1 MKSIWL
7 ASVCA
12 LAIPAVAFAQAP
24 ASPATSPQEPTT
36 ATPSTP
42 SPANPTTAEADDS
55 EIARG
60 EIVIT
65 ATRRSQVLSDVPIAV
80 SAVSAEQLKNS
91 GGSDIR
97 QLNQLAPSLLVS
109 SATNDSSAVAR
120 IRGIGTV
127 GENPGLESSVA
138 VFIDGVYR
146 SRTGV
151 GLTELG
157 EVERIEVLRGPQ
169 GTLFGRNASAGLI
182 NIITAKPSFEFGGS
196 AEATYGNY
204 ENMRVAGGVTG
215 PIVGDSVA
223 FRVDGVYNKRDGFLP
238 DVVSGRKTADRDR
251 YLVRGQ
257 LLIKPNDDLSIRL
270 IGDYSKKDEECCGAA
285 YIAPAQNLSRNAAGE
300 VVRSPNSIQ
309 QIIQQLGGAVPLPT
323 NASDKYTRRASITPG
338 RGYFQDTQDF
348 GLSGEINYDL
358 GGASLTS
365 ITAYREYKNKSAQD
379 SDFNQLDILYR
390 DDQDRKFETFT
401 QELRLQGTLFNDRLD
416 FLVGGYYSRETLT
429 VDDNLKYGNDY
440 ERYANCVLADSFARG
455 TGQPSL
461 VNTADSSCF
470 NRAVAGAL
478 AANPLLPAGTR
489 GQIAAL
495 SGLAPFSP
503 AGFNPAGGF
512 RNVAAAIGFPTTGAF
527 LNGTGVV
534 QNEFEQKSRNYAI
547 FTHNVIS
554 IVPDKLLLT
563 LGARYTNER
572 KTLQSSFNSS
582 NAFCGALRATPL
594 AGLANLPCVINN
606 NAGPGFTSG
615 QPGTRKNE
623 SEFTGTAVLSFKP
636 VDELLTYVSYSRGY
650 KAGGYNLDTSALDTP
665 NAALAALP
673 ANRTGNGRAE
683 AADLLFEPEIVDA
696 YELGAKLNLRDFKL
710 NTSLFYQSFN
720 NFQLNTFNGVNFEVA
735 NIGAC
740 KDDLGGRDADLIAGN
755 SACPSGRT
763 RAGVV
768 TKGVEIEAFIFP
780 ARDVTFTA
788 GLTYT
793 DTAYRKNLTGLN
805 GVSLAPTL
813 FQLPGRR
820 LSNSSAYVATTSF
833 AFTPSIGENMS
844 ALFYLDFRYQSDLNT
859 GSDLDFEKFQDGF
872 GVVNGR
878 IGLYGKDKIWGVEL
892 WGQNLLDQKYQQ
904 IAADAPLQGGATFRQ
919 TQQFGSSTNGL
930 YITFPAE
937 PRTYGITVRTRF

>member
-12 LAIPAVAFAQAP
+12 LAIPAAGFAQAP
-24 ASPATSPQEPTT
+24 ASPATSPDAAT
-36 ATPSTP
+36 AASST
-42 SPANPTTAEADDS
+42 AGADEDDL
-55 EIARG
+55 ARG

-80 SAVSAEQLKNS
+80 SAVSAEQLRNS

-157 EVERIEVLRGPQ
+157 EIERIEVLRGPQ

-182 NIITAKPSFEFGGS
+182 NILTAKPSFEFGGIG
-196 AEATYGNY
+196 EASYGNY
-204 ENMRVAGGVTG
+204 DAIRIQGGLTG
-215 PIVGDSVA
+215 PILGDSVA
-223 FRVDGVYNKRDGFLP
+223 FRIDGVYNKRDGFLP
-238 DVVSGRKTADRDR
+238 DVISGRDTANRDR
-251 YLVRGQ
+251 FLIRGQ
-257 LLIKPNDDLSIRL
+257 LLIKPSDDLSIRL
-270 IGDYSKKDEECCGAA
+270 IGDYSEKDEECCGAA
-285 YIAPAQNLSRNAAGE
+285 FIAPTRNLTRAADGS
-300 VVRSPNSIQ
+300 VVASPNTIQ
-309 QIIQQLGGAVPLPT
+309 QILTQLGAVYPLPA
-323 NASDKYTRRASITPG
+323 NANDKYTRQASITPG
-338 RGYFQDTQDF
+338 RGYFQATKDYGF
-348 GLSGEINYDL
+348 SGEINYRMGDV
-358 GGASLTS
+358 SLTS

-379 SDFNQLDILYR
+379 SDFNNLDILYR
-390 DDQDRKFETFT
+390 DDQDRKFQTFT
-401 QELRLQGTLFNDRLD
+401 QELRLQGSLFNDRLD
-416 FLVGGYYSRETLT
+416 FLVGGFYSDEKLT
-429 VDDNLKYGNDY
+429 VDDNIKYGADY
-440 ERYANCVLADSFARG
+440 ERFANCILADSFARN
-455 TGQPSL
+455 TGQPGL

-470 NRAVAGAL
+470 NRPVAGAVANAIGGATGAQIRAL
-478 AANPLLPAGTR
+478 A
-489 GQIAAL
+489 
-495 SGLAPFSP
+495 GLAPLSA
-503 AGFNPAGGF
+503 AGFNPLGGF
-512 RNVAAAIGFPTTGAF
+512 RNVAAAIGFPSTGAF

-534 QNEFEQKSRNYAI
+534 QNEFKQQSRNYAI

-554 IVPDKLLLT
+554 IIPDKLLLT

-572 KTLQSSFNSS
+572 KTLESNFNA
-582 NAFCGALRATPL
+582 NNTFCAALRATPL
-594 AGLANLPCVINN
+594 AGLANLPCVINA

-615 QPGTRKNE
+615 QPGTLRKE
-623 SEFTGTAVLSFKP
+623 SEFTGTVVLSFKP
-636 VDELLTYVSYSRGY
+636 VDELLTYASYSRGY
-650 KAGGYNLDTSALDTP
+650 KAGGYNLDTSALDAP

-673 ANRTGNGRAE
+673 LNTAGNGRVE
-683 AADLLFEPEIVDA
+683 AADLQFEPEIVDA
-696 YELGAKLNLRDFKL
+696 YELGAKLDLRDFKL
-710 NTSLFYQSFN
+710 NAALFYQSFN

-735 NIGAC
+735 NIAAC
-740 KDDLGGRDADLIAGN
+740 KDDLGGRDTDLIAGN
-755 SACPSGRT
+755 SACAADRK

-768 TKGVEIEAFIFP
+768 SKGVELEAFFFP

-788 GLTYT
+788 GVTYT
-793 DTAYRKNLTGLN
+793 DTSYRKNLTGLN

-813 FQLPGRR
+813 FQLPGSR
-820 LSNSSAYVATTSF
+820 LSNSSAYVATTSI
-833 AFTPSIGENMS
+833 AFTPEISETLS

-859 GSDLDFEKFQDGF
+859 GSDLDIEKAQDGF

-878 IGLYGKDKIWGVEL
+878 IGLYGKDRIWGIEL

-904 IAADAPLQGGATFRQ
+904 IAADAPLQGGGTFAQ
-919 TQQFGSSTNGL
+919 TQRFGGAAANGL

-937 PRTYGITVRTRF
+937 PRTYGITLRTRF